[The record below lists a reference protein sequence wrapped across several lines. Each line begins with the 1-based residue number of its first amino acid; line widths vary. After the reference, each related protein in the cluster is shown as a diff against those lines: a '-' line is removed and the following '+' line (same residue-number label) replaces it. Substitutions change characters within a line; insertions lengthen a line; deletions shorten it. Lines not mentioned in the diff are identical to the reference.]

1 MKTRRIIEGC
11 PELEYYNYKIYVGPE
26 SWCESLWIQ
35 SRGYQKV
42 ENEDVIEEKL
52 GQGLEYGLYL
62 KEKNEW
68 EGLPKSVKTGGS
80 KIKRINQCFKINYNG
95 GPIPPFARVLSSD
108 GDDISHESLDFIL
121 NLLVL
126 KTTKP
131 STLHLE
137 KTSFRCEQ
145 YRNR

>member
-1 MKTRRIIEGC
+1 MKTRRVIEGC

-35 SRGYQKV
+35 SREYQKV

-80 KIKRINQCFKINYNG
+80 KIKKINQCFKINYNG

-108 GDDISHESLDFIL
+108 GDDISHETFRLY
-121 NLLVL
+121 
-126 KTTKP
+126 
-131 STLHLE
+131 LE
-137 KTSFRCEQ
+137 FVGFKNHEAKYASSRKNKFPV
-145 YRNR
+145 